1 MTVEGALQVDG
12 HFSGILTSE
21 SLIVVGKS
29 GHVQG
34 DIRAA
39 HMIIS
44 GRAEGI
50 LKCDTL
56 ELINKGE
63 VNGDIYANHVV
74 IQPGCRFFG
83 SSYDL
88 SEAKPSAKEAQA
100 NEENKINE

>member
-12 HFSGILTSE
+12 QFSGILTSE
-21 SLIVVGKS
+21 NLIVIGKS
-29 GHVQG
+29 GRVQG
-34 DIRAA
+34 DIRSA

-56 ELINKGE
+56 ELINNGE
-63 VNGDIYANHVV
+63 VHGDIYANHVV

-88 SEAKPSAKEAQA
+88 SEAKPESKEDKKSEEFKF
-100 NEENKINE
+100 NE